1 MPKYVNDL
9 GTWLM
14 PSASF
19 ERIYDVQI
27 KGLTSLVK
35 LRSAV
40 RSLKKEN
47 KDLKSRLDIIEQ
59 LLNKEVL

>member
-9 GTWLM
+9 GTWLR
-14 PSASF
+14 PEASF
-19 ERIYDVQI
+19 EPIYDVQI

-35 LRSAV
+35 LRCAV